1 MGREC
6 CSCVQVDPRIDRWEV
21 KRRSLFP
28 VHNKEYQRRCRKK
41 TGGTL
46 KRSVNGRNNANLPYR
61 DERAPVQWQK
71 YGLRA
76 LLPGVGS
83 PVGSKWNQRWL
94 LARNVVVRL

>member
-1 MGREC
+1 MGRAD
-6 CSCVQVDPRIDRWEV
+6 VDMQAEWARFGFRI
-21 KRRSLFP
+21 S
-28 VHNKEYQRRCRKK
+28 
-41 TGGTL
+41 
-46 KRSVNGRNNANLPYR
+46 YR